1 MSKDF
6 RTNGYKFTLGY
17 MFEDLPYINIGV
29 ENSIAYAKG
38 IKRNHVELK
47 DDISLIDASIDIDFL
62 YAVHM
67 KATAPIVD
75 ILYGNIYLGW
85 DRAKISTTASN
96 YANSSSWD
104 SSLSYGVGLEYW
116 ISMGISLQLNYMSYF
131 NNLDG
136 LEFGFGLK
144 F

>member
-104 SSLSYGVGLEYW
+104 SSLSYGVG
-116 ISMGISLQLNYMSYF
+116 
-131 NNLDG
+131 
-136 LEFGFGLK
+136 
-144 F
+144 